1 MDRSGRI
8 IMQIV
13 KTTLTTEAI
22 FSDDGAKRYLLRK
35 IWDESKHILS
45 IIMLAPSSAAGIE
58 LDSSTQLVLN
68 NCFRLGFGGVDI
80 CNLFATLNDFALKEA
95 DDNDPDNLNAIV
107 QSAEKADTLVYA
119 AGVGKA
125 KNKVFQ
131 HRQEQVL
138 NALRPYESKFHCLTN
153 ESGKARL
160 QHPLSPAVRIW
171 HLSPLKISELVAEPK
186 KEAKPKQKKRKNIQK

>member
-1 MDRSGRI
+1 
-8 IMQIV
+8 MQTI

-35 IWDESKHILS
+35 IWDEGKPILS

-80 CNLFATLNDFALKEA
+80 LNLFSTLNDFALKESE
-95 DDNDPDNLNAIV
+95 DEDPDNIKAIV
-107 QSAEKADTLVYA
+107 QSAEKAETLVYA

-131 HRQEQVL
+131 QRQEQVL
-138 NALRPYESKFHCLTN
+138 NALRPYESKLHCLTN

-186 KEAKPKQKKRKNIQK
+186 KEAEPKQKKKKNTQK